1 MSELDKLRAPLP
13 STQLDRLK
21 KAQTRPTNRPAPSN
35 ALVPVGLQPLSQ
47 QLIETVLDHME
58 ASYERDDDGDTFG
71 VWDNGFFYFFDLSS
85 ETDENVFQIHARWEE
100 SLAPQHY
107 ADAALFANEWNSS
120 QGTPTAFARE
130 EDDGIVGIYG
140 EVTVGFG
147 PGVTLEQLERV
158 LEDGI
163 AGALALFDAATSMFT
178 DDVDEVEVDD
188 VDDVEVDDD
197 TGGHVIDR

>member
-21 KAQTRPTNRPAPSN
+21 KAQTRQPAARQAPSN
-35 ALVPVGLQPLSQ
+35 ALVPTGLQPLSQ
-47 QLIETVLDHME
+47 QLIEAALDRVE

-71 VWDNGFFYFFDLSS
+71 LWDNGFFYFFDLST
-85 ETDENVFQIHARWEE
+85 ETDENVFQVHGRWEE

-107 ADAALFANEWNSS
+107 TDAALFANEWNSS
-120 QGTPTAFARE
+120 QGSPTAYARE

-158 LEDGI
+158 LED
-163 AGALALFDAATSMFT
+163 AVSGALALFDAATSMFT
-178 DDVDEVEVDD
+178 DDVDEVEV
-188 VDDVEVDDD
+188 VEVDDD
-197 TGGHVIDR
+197 TGGDVIDR